1 MNRKK
6 IIRIILVVLAVAAL
20 LAVGGYALWKNGF
33 FEKINSVEALR
44 EVIAGAGVW
53 GGTRCSDFWTRA

>member
-6 IIRIILVVLAVAAL
+6 IIRIIVVVLAVTAL
-20 LAVGGYALWKNGF
+20 LAAGGCALWKNGF
-33 FEKINSVEALR
+33 FKKINSVEALR

-53 GGTRCSDFWTRA
+53 AGAV